1 MKSQKDETGVV
12 ASEKHGETELK
23 PRAEKPY
30 VSKEMR
36 LEESFES
43 RVSEAENA
51 DDIGELHDEDDEID
65 ETDSMISKVTEIS
78 DDCTSI
84 TAGDYNM
91 LMNEDKT
98 NVTVDD
104 RGKRLK
110 QVLQMIN

>member
-12 ASEKHGETELK
+12 GSEKHGERELK
-23 PRAEKPY
+23 PRAERPY

-43 RVSEAENA
+43 KVSEAEHA
-51 DDIGELHDEDDEID
+51 DDIGELRDEDDEL
-65 ETDSMISKVTEIS
+65 EQSDSIISKVTEMS

-91 LMNEDKT
+91 LMHEDKT
-98 NVTVDD
+98 NVAADD

-110 QVLQMIN
+110 QVL